1 MLSDKLEIAGP
12 VNVTEIVALAKVG
25 GGCVKPEGA
34 LYSMAGAT
42 PEEAARFL
50 DTLFRYHFG
59 IRPFPEEQDYAIG
72 AEWL

>member
-1 MLSDKLEIAGP
+1 
-12 VNVTEIVALAKVG
+12 
-25 GGCVKPEGA
+25 
-34 LYSMAGAT
+34 MAGAT